1 MNKEQDA
8 FQETSK
14 TEEDLLN
21 FEFDELSEE
30 KGAQGADG
38 PAELGDEDIIELTD
52 VIEEGEPVAA
62 GESDDTLRLDDMDEL
77 SEAVLEPEE
86 LLGEDIEG
94 ILEEDVSGELDLDL
108 DSVLEPI
115 GELEEEAL
123 PPSEKESEI
132 ELMDEQEETLED
144 QPGLGKGEAL
154 AEAPESIAVEGT
166 PQTETELRDE
176 INLDFELES
185 GAEALSEEVVPPEA
199 TGIKIPDED
208 LSAPVPEPD
217 KGLAA
222 MTPEAL
228 ESAVTKVVADVL
240 DRSVSQSIDSAAER
254 VLTEKLG
261 SIVPGLIQDA
271 VKASA
276 ETTLRAAIEE
286 TVTSRLEA
294 TLPSLVEGA
303 VGTSV
308 QASVASAVERFAAEK
323 MAAVFPSMIQDA
335 VSGVMPD
342 TVRSAL
348 TETLS
353 GRLEAIIPGALEDI
367 VKRSVEGTVAA
378 VAERVISEKIAAL
391 LPGLVEQTIGRV
403 AQETMLSVAEK
414 VITEEIAS
422 LRKALESEAT

>member
-38 PAELGDEDIIELTD
+38 PAELGDEAIIELTD

-62 GESDDTLRLDDMDEL
+62 GESDDTLRLDDIDEL

-132 ELMDEQEETLED
+132 ELMDVQEETLEAQLD
-144 QPGLGKGEAL
+144 LGEGEAL
-154 AEAPESIAVEGT
+154 AEAPEVIAVEGT
-166 PQTETELRDE
+166 LRTETESRDE
-176 INLDFELES
+176 ISLDFELES
-185 GAEALSEEVVPPEA
+185 GAEPLSEEVVPPEA

-228 ESAVTKVVADVL
+228 ESAVTNAVADVL

-271 VKASA
+271 VKAST

-286 TVTSRLEA
+286 TVTSRLAA

-303 VGTSV
+303 VGTAV

-323 MAAVFPSMIQDA
+323 VAVFPSLIQDA